1 MIVLLERILQ
11 TAAEIGASCG
21 PFGIAAFAII
31 AVILILGF
39 VLHWGISAAPNFLRI
54 VVALAI
60 VAGFLF
66 FLANRTS
73 SPRGQN
79 EASVRSGRI
88 HASSYYRDSND
99 IAKFP

>member
-99 IAKFP
+99 TGR